1 MTDFNMTDVASSLAT
16 ISDEIVHDFI
26 TDDFVSKLGLVIRKA
41 QEGKTSICIQTITK
55 DKTKDIHIV

>member
-41 QEGKTSICIQTITK
+41 QEGKT
-55 DKTKDIHIV
+55 